1 MDYFRGKS
9 KLKVKIGPMKNEKKN
24 PNFSIQVSQTFHE
37 KNDF

>member
-24 PNFSIQVSQTFHE
+24 PNFSIQHDKSGIT
-37 KNDF
+37 NIS